1 MQSQCIGKVL
11 KSMFFLF
18 REKKYF
24 SWNLTFFR
32 TQCAFFEKKNSQ
44 SKTIKRKIF
53 RLTQEIFIDY
63 YVTSIW

>member
-18 REKKYF
+18 REKKFF
-24 SWNLTFFR
+24 SLKSNIFSVF
-32 TQCAFFEKKNSQ
+32 Q

-53 RLTQEIFIDY
+53 RLTQEILIDY

>member
-1 MQSQCIGKVL
+1 MQSQYIGKVL

-18 REKKYF
+18 REKKFF
-24 SWNLTFFR
+24 SLKSNIFSVF
-32 TQCAFFEKKNSQ
+32 Q

-53 RLTQEIFIDY
+53 RLTQEILIDY